1 MTLAALDALHRGF
14 PGSNKWPVA
23 CAGTSGGAKRAG
35 LVAPLLWLA
44 GNRIIGIY
52 LSGINEDR
60 LTKGYREYKPAVSFL
75 RTPIFLST
83 GASDTIATPT
93 QQISVKYSIQR
104 TGFSRI
110 RQDIFPYGHIILS
123 TQVEEALRWFRQ
135 LQGSG

>member
-1 MTLAALDALHRGF
+1 
-14 PGSNKWPVA
+14 
-23 CAGTSGGAKRAG
+23 
-35 LVAPLLWLA
+35 LLWLA

-52 LSGINEDR
+52 LSGINQDR
-60 LTKGYREYKPAVSFL
+60 LSDGYRDYKPGVSFL

-83 GASDTIATPT
+83 GVSDLIATPT
-93 QQISVKYSIQR
+93 QQMSVKSSMRR

-110 RQDIFPYGHIILS
+110 RQEIFPYGHIVLG